1 LRLIATDGDAQ
12 MSSSPAASSSTVD
25 KLLRMVRFQN
35 RLKVVDLSRTE
46 LVAKGLE
53 QVR

>member
-1 LRLIATDGDAQ
+1 
-12 MSSSPAASSSTVD
+12 MSSSPAASSITVD

-53 QVR
+53 QVIAMDDH